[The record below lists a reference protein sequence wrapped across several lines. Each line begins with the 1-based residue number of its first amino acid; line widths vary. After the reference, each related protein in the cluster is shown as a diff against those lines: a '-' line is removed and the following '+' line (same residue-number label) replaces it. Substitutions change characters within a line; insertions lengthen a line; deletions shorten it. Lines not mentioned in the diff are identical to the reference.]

1 MTAKKSEIVKNRL
14 FEFCDKE
21 RELPFT
27 ALKTEIER
35 SKVLAEFFVSQIL
48 PIKQFSDLID
58 DFEGG
63 YVDGAGDGGCDVIIK
78 KGDQVHI
85 IQSKYT
91 GTGKSLS
98 PEDFDKWSNVFY
110 RLADPEKFKLKVKVK
125 EIIREI
131 NWSKDKF
138 YMWFVTNSKVENNGR
153 TIHDQGF
160 NLPQELKDKG
170 FNYEDQIFSE
180 LMDEPGLREQVEN
193 EAESRLQD
201 DIKFKFYPPKNVGDL
216 PSLFIVENSKL
227 TSAVLAVKANE
238 LIDLFNRNGVGINL
252 FNHNI
257 RNPLG
262 DIGKNKKIKAT
273 AKEEPENFFF
283 YNNGISAI
291 CNSLDLSKIKDGYI
305 SGEGLSIVNGAQT
318 VRSLVSAGHDPSK
331 QDLKV
336 LMRITEMTSH
346 GTKRDVLRKI
356 TEYNNTQNAIL
367 PSDFYSNEQI
377 QIEWQ
382 KRVGDLSCKRNGK
395 DINYYRKR
403 VSKSEKNGIALEL
416 LSFMKLVYAFKENP
430 YKMES
435 RGINSL
441 FAQEKDSHGGSAASG
456 YEIVFGEIS
465 TITDSFI
472 KESIGIYIL
481 ALEFQQKV
489 KELKKGAASGVEKVS
504 LERGTILIH
513 FASKFLDELDNL
525 GALNKSKFLDSLV
538 TTKGGWEFG
547 QINSPGEILEK
558 LFDNSLAFARDV
570 LSDLYPG
577 SITERQ
583 WQRGSPEIDKKINN
597 LSKSAW
603 VKVLSS
609 EIKAIPFVAKL
620 T

>member
-1 MTAKKSEIVKNRL
+1 MTAKKSELVKNRL
-14 FEFCDKE
+14 FDFCDKE
-21 RELPFT
+21 RELPFI

-78 KGDQVHI
+78 KGDQVHV
-85 IQSKYT
+85 IQSKYS
-91 GTGKSLS
+91 GTGKTLS
-98 PEDFDKWSNVFY
+98 PEDFDKWSNVFF
-110 RLADPEKFKLKVKVK
+110 RLADPDKFKLKTKVK

-131 NWSKDKF
+131 NWAKDKF
-138 YMWFVTNSKVENNGR
+138 YMWFVTNSRVEHNGR
-153 TIHDQGF
+153 AIHDRGF
-160 NLPQELKDKG
+160 NFPPELKERG
-170 FNYEDQIFSE
+170 FNHEDQIFSE
-180 LMDEPGLREQVEN
+180 IMDEPGLREQIEN
-193 EAESRLQD
+193 EADSLLQE
-201 DIKFKFYPPKNVGDL
+201 DITFKFYPAKNESGDA
-216 PSLFIVENSKL
+216 SLFVVENSKL
-227 TSAVLAVKANE
+227 TSAVLAIKANE
-238 LIDLFNRNGVGINL
+238 LIDLFNRVGINL
-252 FNHNI
+252 FNYNI

-262 DIGKNKKIKAT
+262 DVGKNKKIKVT

-305 SGEGLSIVNGAQT
+305 SGGGLSIVNGAQT

-336 LMRITEMTSH
+336 LMRITEMASH
-346 GTKRDVLRKI
+346 GTKREVLRKI

-367 PSDFYSNEQI
+367 PSDFYSNEPI

-382 KRVGDLSCKRNGK
+382 KRVQQLSCKRNGK

-416 LSFMKLVYAFKENP
+416 LSFMKLIYAFKENP

-441 FAQEKDSHGGSAASG
+441 FAQEKDAHGGTASSG
-456 YEIVFGEIS
+456 YEIVFGDIG
-465 TITDSFI
+465 TITDAFI
-472 KESIGIYIL
+472 RESIGIYIL

-489 KELKKGAASGVEKVS
+489 KELKKGVAGGAEKVS

-525 GALNKSKFLDSLV
+525 GILNKSKFLDSLV
-538 TTKGGWEFG
+538 TTKGGWDFG
-547 QINSPGEILEK
+547 QLNSPGEILEK

-583 WQRGSPEIDKKINN
+583 WQRGCPEIDKKITN